1 MTAPH
6 DPDAGDP
13 QTGYRS
19 ADSGPGY
26 GSGSGSGSGSSPLS
40 GSYDATAGYQGT
52 GYPSSPV
59 QYPAPGSTGQ
69 FAPVPGHPASS
80 GAQPYDPATYSPPPY
95 SPPTYG
101 QSPYAAPAYGA
112 PFPFGAAPRN
122 GMGTAA
128 LVLGI
133 ISVVLSWTVWGG
145 VILGAL
151 AIIFGSIGLGRAKR
165 GEATNRSSAMAG
177 LILGIVAIALLVLL
191 IVAGLGLYASTTGVS
206 STS

>member
-1 MTAPH
+1 MTAPN
-6 DPDAGDP
+6 DSSAGDP

-19 ADSGPGY
+19 TD
-26 GSGSGSGSGSSPLS
+26 SGSSPLS
-40 GSYDATAGYQGT
+40 GGYDAPAGNAGT
-52 GYPSSPV
+52 EYPSSPV
-59 QYPAPGSTGQ
+59 QYPSPGSTGQ
-69 FAPVPGHPASS
+69 FAPVSGQPAPY
-80 GAQPYDPATYSPPPY
+80 GAAPAYDPASYSPPP
-95 SPPTYG
+95 YG
-101 QSPYAAPAYGA
+101 QSPYAAPGYGA
-112 PFPFGAAPRN
+112 PYAPFGAAPRN
-122 GMGTAA
+122 GMGTAS

-191 IVAGLGLYASTTGVS
+191 LVVGLGLYASTAGIS
-206 STS
+206 SNR